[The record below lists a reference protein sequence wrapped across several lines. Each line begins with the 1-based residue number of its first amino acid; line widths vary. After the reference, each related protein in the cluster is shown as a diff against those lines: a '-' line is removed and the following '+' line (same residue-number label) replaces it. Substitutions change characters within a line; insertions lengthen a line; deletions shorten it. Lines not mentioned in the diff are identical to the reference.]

1 MDFKDPIPLIGIV
14 ATFAAA
20 VANLVYSVVSIRKTR
35 YINAITT
42 ARINW
47 IQSLREKVSRFSG
60 LAYHWAITPLG
71 SDASQRIVEEAD
83 VLRVLIRLHLNPYDD
98 EDKKMMALLEE
109 IPKFT
114 DPAQFSKLQEAI
126 ESLVNGIQLRLKHEW
141 DRAKR
146 EAKGEVE

>member
-1 MDFKDPIPLIGIV
+1 MELQDPIPLVGIT

-20 VANLVYSVVSIRKTR
+20 VANLVYSVISTRKTR

-42 ARINW
+42 SRINW

-71 SDASQRIVEEAD
+71 SEASQRIVEESD
-83 VLRVLIRLHLNPYDD
+83 VLRFLIRLHLNPYDD
-98 EDKKMMALLEE
+98 EDKQMMALLEQ

-114 DPAQFSKLQEAI
+114 DPAQFDKLQVAI
-126 ESLVNGIQLRLKHEW
+126 ESLVSGIQLRLKHEW
-141 DRAKR
+141 ERAKK
-146 EAKGEVE
+146 EAKGEVS

>member
-1 MDFKDPIPLIGIV
+1 
-14 ATFAAA
+14 TFAVAA
-20 VANLVYSVVSIRKTR
+20 ANLVYAIVSTGKTR

-71 SDASQRIVEEAD
+71 SDASQNLIEESD
-83 VLRVLIRLHLNPYDD
+83 ILRVLIRLHLNPHDT
-98 EDKKMMALLEE
+98 EDRRMMALLEE

-114 DPAQFSKLQEAI
+114 DPSQF
-126 ESLVNGIQLRLKHEW
+126 
-141 DRAKR
+141 
-146 EAKGEVE
+146 